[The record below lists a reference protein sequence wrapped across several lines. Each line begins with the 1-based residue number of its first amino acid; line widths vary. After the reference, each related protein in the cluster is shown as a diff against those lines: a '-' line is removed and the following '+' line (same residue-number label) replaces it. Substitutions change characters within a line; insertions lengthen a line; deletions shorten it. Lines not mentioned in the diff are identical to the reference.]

1 VLRQSNRDFFV
12 RCSGQGPALWS
23 IGFIFLATLSA
34 FAQTTSDPW
43 LTLASGEKGSINARM
58 TRQDLVRIYG
68 APNVI
73 DQDVDTGEGET
84 ELGTV
89 VFPKDSERSIEILWQ
104 DPEKKTLPASAQIEG
119 AKSLWKTV
127 HNISLGTSLRD
138 LERLNGRPFKLAGF
152 GWDYSGTVTSWENGA
167 LAAELDGGH
176 GRVILR
182 LDSSTPQAADKD
194 VAQVVG
200 DRDFSSHHP
209 VMQKLNPTAYQIIW
223 VFGSPTQN

>member
-1 VLRQSNRDFFV
+1 
-12 RCSGQGPALWS
+12 
-23 IGFIFLATLSA
+23 
-34 FAQTTSDPW
+34 
-43 LTLASGEKGSINARM
+43 M

>member
-1 VLRQSNRDFFV
+1 VPCPSHCF
-12 RCSGQGPALWS
+12 ALWS
-23 IGFIFLATLSA
+23 VAFVFLGTLSA
-34 FAQTTSDPW
+34 FGQTASDPW
-43 LTLASGEKGSINARM
+43 LSLASGEKGSINART

-68 APNVI
+68 APNVV
-73 DQDVDTGEGET
+73 DQDVDVGEGET
-84 ELGTV
+84 EPGTV

-104 DPEKKTLPASAQIEG
+104 DPERKTLPASAQIEG

-138 LERLNGRPFKLAGF
+138 LERLNGRPFKLTGL

-167 LAAELDGGH
+167 LAAELDGRH

-182 LDSSTPQAADKD
+182 LDSPTPEAVDKD

-209 VMQKLNPTAYQIIW
+209 VMQKLNPKAYQIIW
-223 VFGSPTQN
+223 AFRSSAQN